1 MPRIHCMD
9 IDEFKKYFAEKS
21 ALIKATVDKSA
32 SDDFPKY
39 YLTLSQTYFIRS
51 DAALTISGN
60 PSGYALQFSEDV
72 GYVGKNKSF
81 MKLSSGEPVYFTSW
95 KALKDFILELPNE
108 DREIDLLDYIII
120 KPDGSIEDRNEDK
133 SISLEDLF
141 RRTSH
146 SDDEYKPPDEPDETE
161 EPTPAIEEV
170 VDMDQI
176 NLPDSSTSY
185 PSEQTLRQKLGNEI
199 RGQTLAIN
207 TVSHQIV
214 AHFGKKNPK
223 RPLSFVFYG
232 KPGTG
237 KTEAAKV
244 LASIM
249 HSFCDPKY
257 DSSVTQLNTFDEKH
271 SVSRLIGSPPGYVG
285 YDDEC
290 VFDAV
295 VKNKYMVFIFDEV
308 EKAHP
313 ENLKAFMSILD
324 EGKLASR
331 KELSDKSFEF
341 DFRHCIFIF
350 TSNLNLSSDQPRIGF
365 GSENDVKEIK
375 VTKKGADI
383 SYIEKCEEPVEDL
396 NQQIY
401 TNTEK
406 ARNLFMHSGV
416 LAEIASRF
424 NCFVE
429 FQPLSEMAKLE
440 ILVKMILHAGFEYG
454 VRLSKIDNGIM
465 QELVNASSSE
475 AGLTVR
481 SYRAII
487 EGYLGNV
494 FAQKGG
500 TNGPENGCYR
510 LGGTLSRPLLLP
522 AKTAEKSRKSRA

>member
-1 MPRIHCMD
+1 MRVHYMTVT
-9 IDEFKKYFAEKS
+9 EFKEYFAEKS
-21 ALIKATVDKSA
+21 ALIKAEVDKSP
-32 SDDFPKY
+32 SDSFPKF
-39 YLTLSQTYFIRS
+39 YLSLPQASFMCCWATLI
-51 DAALTISGN
+51 ISGN

-95 KALKDFILELPNE
+95 KALKDFVLELPNE

-120 KPDGSIEDRNEDK
+120 KPDGTVEDRDEDK

-176 NLPDSSTSY
+176 SLPDSSTSY

-308 EKAHP
+308 E
-313 ENLKAFMSILD
+313 N
-324 EGKLASR
+324 
-331 KELSDKSFEF
+331 
-341 DFRHCIFIF
+341 DF
-350 TSNLNLSSDQPRIGF
+350 
-365 GSENDVKEIK
+365 
-375 VTKKGADI
+375 
-383 SYIEKCEEPVEDL
+383 
-396 NQQIY
+396 
-401 TNTEK
+401 
-406 ARNLFMHSGV
+406 
-416 LAEIASRF
+416 
-424 NCFVE
+424 
-429 FQPLSEMAKLE
+429 
-440 ILVKMILHAGFEYG
+440 
-454 VRLSKIDNGIM
+454 
-465 QELVNASSSE
+465 
-475 AGLTVR
+475 TV
-481 SYRAII
+481 
-487 EGYLGNV
+487 
-494 FAQKGG
+494 
-500 TNGPENGCYR
+500 
-510 LGGTLSRPLLLP
+510 
-522 AKTAEKSRKSRA
+522 